1 VKASK
6 LWSDWLPP
14 AITLI
19 AGAAL
24 WQYAGSR
31 TSAAFLSTFTATMAR
46 LWDMVVTGELLS
58 ALIESLT
65 LFITGFGLSVIVAV
79 PLGLLLARVTVL
91 RIATESYIMMFNSM
105 PMAALIP
112 FILSMMGFGFAPK
125 VVVVFLF
132 SVFAVLYNTMEG
144 ARSVKPEL
152 LEVARSYRSS
162 EWRLWRDVML
172 PYTLPFTL
180 TGVRQGIGRGLVGMV
195 ASEFF
200 LSASG
205 VGKLIT
211 VNERDFDT
219 AGVLAAIIIITIF
232 GTVLMALGRSIEN
245 RFAAW
250 RGIGR

>member
-1 VKASK
+1 VTRDRLAH
-6 LWSDWLPP
+6 WLPP
-14 AITLI
+14 AITLA

-31 TSAAFLSTFTATMAR
+31 TSAAFLSTFTETMVR
-46 LWDMVVTGELLS
+46 LWGMVVSGELLD
-58 ALIESLT
+58 ALAQSLT
-65 LFITGFGLSVIVAV
+65 LFLTGFGWAVVIAV
-79 PLGLLLARVTVL
+79 PLGLVLARVRVL
-91 RIATESYIMMFNSM
+91 RVATESYIMMLNSM

-112 FILSMMGFGFAPK
+112 FILSMMGFGFGPK

-132 SVFAVLYNTMEG
+132 SVFPVLYNTMEG
-144 ARSVKPEL
+144 ARSVRPEL

-162 EWRLWRDVML
+162 EWRLWIDIML
-172 PYTLPFTL
+172 PFTLPFTL

-219 AGVLAAIIIITIF
+219 AGVLAAIIVITIF
-232 GTVLMALGRSIEN
+232 GVVLMALGRTVEN

-250 RGIGR
+250 RGVAK

>member
-1 VKASK
+1 MKRTS

-19 AGAAL
+19 AGAVL

-31 TSAAFLSTFTATMAR
+31 TSAAFLSTFTATMSR
-46 LWDMVVTGELLS
+46 LWGMVASGELVDALAQSLLLFVTGF
-58 ALIESLT
+58 ALA
-65 LFITGFGLSVIVAV
+65 VAVAV

-112 FILSMMGFGFAPK
+112 FILSIMGFGFAPK

-172 PYTLPFTL
+172 PFTLPFTL
-180 TGVRQGIGRGLVGMV
+180 TGIRQGIGRGLVGMV
-195 ASEFF
+195 AAEFF

-205 VGKLIT
+205 IGKLIT

-219 AGVLAAIIIITIF
+219 AGVLAAIIVITIF
-232 GTVLMALGRSIEN
+232 GTVLMSLGRAVEN

-250 RGIGR
+250 RGLSR

>member
-1 VKASK
+1 MRRSA

-19 AGAAL
+19 AGAAA
-24 WQYAGSR
+24 WQYAGSQ
-31 TSAAFLSTFTATMAR
+31 TSAAFLSTFTATMVR
-46 LWDMVVTGELLS
+46 LWEMVVTGELLG

-65 LFITGFGLSVIVAV
+65 LFITGFGLSVLVAV
-79 PLGLLLARVTVL
+79 PLGLLLARVNVL

-112 FILSMMGFGFAPK
+112 FILSLMGFGFAPK

-162 EWRLWRDVML
+162 EWRLWRDVLL

-180 TGVRQGIGRGLVGMV
+180 TGIRQGIGRGLVGMV

-219 AGVLAAIIIITIF
+219 AGVLAAIIVITIF
-232 GTVLMALGRSIEN
+232 GTVLMACGRAIEN

-250 RGIGR
+250 RGVSR

>member
-1 VKASK
+1 MKRTS

-46 LWDMVVTGELLS
+46 LWEMVASGELVDALAQSLLLFVTGF
-58 ALIESLT
+58 A
-65 LFITGFGLSVIVAV
+65 LSVAVAV
-79 PLGLLLARVTVL
+79 PLGLLLARVRVL
-91 RIATESYIMMFNSM
+91 RVATESYIMMFNSM

-112 FILSMMGFGFAPK
+112 FILSIMGFGFAPK

-180 TGVRQGIGRGLVGMV
+180 TGIRQGIGRGLVGMV
-195 ASEFF
+195 AAEFF

-219 AGVLAAIIIITIF
+219 AGVLAAIIVITIF
-232 GTVLMALGRSIEN
+232 GTVLMSLGRAVEN

-250 RGIGR
+250 RGLSR